1 MQASCAAVNRQG
13 RGVLKFTRILDENET
28 HATSGRTSGEVLG
41 FLGSTML
48 DPEGLAR
55 EKV

>member
-13 RGVLKFTRILDENET
+13 RGVLKFTRLDGNET
-28 HATSGRTSGEVLG
+28 HATSGTTSGEVLG
-41 FLGSTML
+41 ILGSTML